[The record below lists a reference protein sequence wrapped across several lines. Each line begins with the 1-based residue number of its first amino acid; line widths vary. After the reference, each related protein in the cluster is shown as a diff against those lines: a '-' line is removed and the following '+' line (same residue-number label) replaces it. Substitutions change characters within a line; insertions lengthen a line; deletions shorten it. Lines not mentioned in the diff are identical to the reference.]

1 MIIKKFQAK
10 TEEAALELARKEL
23 GSGIVVMNVKKVKK
37 KGLFSIFKPQ
47 QVEVTVALEEEE
59 KQNFREAVAKVS
71 EIARQSEAA
80 GNTRSAKTEPER
92 PAKQGK
98 AEPGSQ
104 PEKQRQQEKQ
114 RQPEKNTQTI
124 DSRQESA
131 IEEKLSTLQN
141 LLEKQISDV
150 QDKEKDS
157 MEEEKK
163 EDSNVAFF
171 HLLYKM
177 LLDNE
182 IEETY
187 ANQLVEELDGSV
199 KPDMPIDYLLSVVY
213 QKMVLKFG
221 QTKTIQS
228 AEKGPKLVYFIGPTG
243 VGKTELSK
251 ALAEAVFG
259 TEQALIRVDMSEY
272 MEKHSVSKLI
282 GSPPGYVGY
291 EEGGQLSEKVRR
303 NPYSVILFD
312 EIEKAHPDVF
322 NILLQVLDDGHIT
335 DAQGR
340 KVDFKQTCIIMTS
353 NAGAQNIVAP
363 KRLGFLSEEDER
375 KDYEYMKGQVMEEVK
390 RMFKPEFLN
399 RIDEIIVFHQ
409 LTKADTKKILQIL
422 LKDLERRC
430 REQMDIELKVRDTVK
445 EYLVEN
451 SFDSKYGARP
461 LKRAIQSKIEDPLA
475 EAILNGTVKKGD
487 TVAAGMSKKE
497 ITFKVLEKNKNS

>member
-80 GNTRSAKTEPER
+80 GNSRSAKTEPEQ

-98 AEPGSQ
+98 AEPGLQ

-114 RQPEKNTQTI
+114 RRPEKNTQTI

-150 QDKEKDS
+150 QEKEKDS
-157 MEEEKK
+157 TEEEKK

-171 HLLYKM
+171 QLLYKM

-187 ANQLVEELDGSV
+187 VGQLVDELDGSV

-221 QTKTIQS
+221 QIKTIQP
-228 AEKGPKLVYFIGPTG
+228 AEKGPKLIYFIGPTG
-243 VGKTELSK
+243 VGKTTTIAKIASRFSVVEKKKIVLLT
-251 ALAEAVFG
+251 ADTYRIAAAE
-259 TEQALIRVDMSEY
+259 
-272 MEKHSVSKLI
+272 
-282 GSPPGYVGY
+282 
-291 EEGGQLSEKVRR
+291 QLRT
-303 NPYSVILFD
+303 Y
-312 EIEKAHPDVF
+312 A
-322 NILLQVLDDGHIT
+322 NILEVPFRIIYTPQEIRTAIEDYAAYDYIFVDTSGHSQKNTDQRDDTLALLRAADGQAEKEVYLVVSATTKYRDLLNIADTYQKLTDFRLVFTKLDETQCQGNLFNLRLHT
-335 DAQGR
+335 DAPMSY
-340 KVDFKQTCIIMTS
+340 VTCGQNVPDDI
-353 NAGAQNIVAP
+353 GEFDAQ
-363 KRLGFLSEEDER
+363 K
-375 KDYEYMKGQVMEEVK
+375 
-390 RMFKPEFLN
+390 
-399 RIDEIIVFHQ
+399 
-409 LTKADTKKILQIL
+409 
-422 LKDLERRC
+422 
-430 REQMDIELKVRDTVK
+430 TVK
-445 EYLVEN
+445 LLLGGNQFE
-451 SFDSKYGARP
+451 
-461 LKRAIQSKIEDPLA
+461 
-475 EAILNGTVKKGD
+475 
-487 TVAAGMSKKE
+487 
-497 ITFKVLEKNKNS
+497 

>member
-10 TEEAALELARKEL
+10 TEETALELARKEL

-80 GNTRSAKTEPER
+80 GNTRSAKTEPEQQ
-92 PAKQGK
+92 AKQGK
-98 AEPGSQ
+98 AEPEPQ

-141 LLEKQISDV
+141 LLEKQIGST
-150 QDKEKDS
+150 QEEEKES
-157 MEEEKK
+157 EGEEKK

-182 IEETY
+182 IQETY

-243 VGKTELSK
+243 VGKTTTIAKIASRLSVVEK
-251 ALAEAVFG
+251 KKIVLLTADTYRIAAAE
-259 TEQALIRVDMSEY
+259 
-272 MEKHSVSKLI
+272 
-282 GSPPGYVGY
+282 
-291 EEGGQLSEKVRR
+291 QLRT
-303 NPYSVILFD
+303 Y
-312 EIEKAHPDVF
+312 A
-322 NILLQVLDDGHIT
+322 NILEVPFRIIYTPQEIRTAIEDYAAYDYIFVDTSGHSQKNTDQRDDTLALLRAADGQAEKEVYLVVSATTKYRDLLNIADTYQKLTDFRLVFTKLDETQCQGNLFNLRLHT
-335 DAQGR
+335 DAPMSY
-340 KVDFKQTCIIMTS
+340 VTCGQNVPDDI
-353 NAGAQNIVAP
+353 GEFDAQ
-363 KRLGFLSEEDER
+363 K
-375 KDYEYMKGQVMEEVK
+375 
-390 RMFKPEFLN
+390 
-399 RIDEIIVFHQ
+399 
-409 LTKADTKKILQIL
+409 
-422 LKDLERRC
+422 
-430 REQMDIELKVRDTVK
+430 TVK
-445 EYLVEN
+445 LLLGGNQFE
-451 SFDSKYGARP
+451 
-461 LKRAIQSKIEDPLA
+461 
-475 EAILNGTVKKGD
+475 
-487 TVAAGMSKKE
+487 
-497 ITFKVLEKNKNS
+497 

>member
-80 GNTRSAKTEPER
+80 GNTRSAKTEPEQ

-141 LLEKQISDV
+141 LLEKQIGST
-150 QDKEKDS
+150 QEEEKES
-157 MEEEKK
+157 EGEEKK

-228 AEKGPKLVYFIGPTG
+228 AEKGPRLVYFIGPTG
-243 VGKTELSK
+243 VGKTTTIAKIASRLSVVEK
-251 ALAEAVFG
+251 KKIVLLTADTYRIAAAE
-259 TEQALIRVDMSEY
+259 
-272 MEKHSVSKLI
+272 
-282 GSPPGYVGY
+282 
-291 EEGGQLSEKVRR
+291 QLRT
-303 NPYSVILFD
+303 Y
-312 EIEKAHPDVF
+312 A
-322 NILLQVLDDGHIT
+322 NILEVPFRIIYTPQEIRTAIEDYAAYDYIFVDTSGHSQKNTDQRDDTLALLRAADGQAEKEVYLVVSATTKYRDLLNIADTYQKLTDFRLVFTKLDETQCQGNLFNLRLHT
-335 DAQGR
+335 DAPMSY
-340 KVDFKQTCIIMTS
+340 VTCGQNVPDDI
-353 NAGAQNIVAP
+353 GEFDAQ
-363 KRLGFLSEEDER
+363 K
-375 KDYEYMKGQVMEEVK
+375 
-390 RMFKPEFLN
+390 
-399 RIDEIIVFHQ
+399 
-409 LTKADTKKILQIL
+409 
-422 LKDLERRC
+422 
-430 REQMDIELKVRDTVK
+430 TVK
-445 EYLVEN
+445 LLLGGNQFE
-451 SFDSKYGARP
+451 
-461 LKRAIQSKIEDPLA
+461 
-475 EAILNGTVKKGD
+475 
-487 TVAAGMSKKE
+487 
-497 ITFKVLEKNKNS
+497 

>member
-80 GNTRSAKTEPER
+80 GNTRSAKTEPEQ

-104 PEKQRQQEKQ
+104 PEKQRQQENQ

-131 IEEKLSTLQN
+131 IEDKLSTLQN
-141 LLEKQISDV
+141 LLEKQIGST
-150 QDKEKDS
+150 QEEEKES
-157 MEEEKK
+157 EGEEKK

-243 VGKTELSK
+243 VGKTTTIAKIASRLSVVEK
-251 ALAEAVFG
+251 KKIVLLTADTYRIAAAE
-259 TEQALIRVDMSEY
+259 
-272 MEKHSVSKLI
+272 
-282 GSPPGYVGY
+282 
-291 EEGGQLSEKVRR
+291 QLRT
-303 NPYSVILFD
+303 Y
-312 EIEKAHPDVF
+312 A
-322 NILLQVLDDGHIT
+322 NILEVPFRIIYTPQEIRTAIEDYAAYDYIFVDTSGHSQKNTDQRDDTLALLRAADGQAEKEVYLVVSATTKYRDLLNIADTYQKLTDFRLVFTKLDETQCQGNLFNLRLHT
-335 DAQGR
+335 DAPMSY
-340 KVDFKQTCIIMTS
+340 VTCGQNVPDDI
-353 NAGAQNIVAP
+353 GEFDAQ
-363 KRLGFLSEEDER
+363 K
-375 KDYEYMKGQVMEEVK
+375 
-390 RMFKPEFLN
+390 
-399 RIDEIIVFHQ
+399 
-409 LTKADTKKILQIL
+409 
-422 LKDLERRC
+422 
-430 REQMDIELKVRDTVK
+430 TVK
-445 EYLVEN
+445 LLLGGNQFE
-451 SFDSKYGARP
+451 
-461 LKRAIQSKIEDPLA
+461 
-475 EAILNGTVKKGD
+475 
-487 TVAAGMSKKE
+487 
-497 ITFKVLEKNKNS
+497 

>member
-80 GNTRSAKTEPER
+80 GNTRSAKTEPEQ

-98 AEPGSQ
+98 AEPGPQ

-141 LLEKQISDV
+141 LLEKQIGST
-150 QDKEKDS
+150 QEEEKES
-157 MEEEKK
+157 EGEEKK

-243 VGKTELSK
+243 VGKTTTIAKIASRLSVVEK
-251 ALAEAVFG
+251 KNIVLLTADTYRIAAAE
-259 TEQALIRVDMSEY
+259 
-272 MEKHSVSKLI
+272 
-282 GSPPGYVGY
+282 
-291 EEGGQLSEKVRR
+291 QLRT
-303 NPYSVILFD
+303 Y
-312 EIEKAHPDVF
+312 A
-322 NILLQVLDDGHIT
+322 NILEVPFRIIYTPQEIRTAIEDYAAYDYIFVDTSGHSQKNTDQRDDTLALLRAADGQAEKEVYLVVSATTKYRDLLNIADTYQKLTDFRLVFTKLDETQCQGNLFNLRLHT
-335 DAQGR
+335 DAPMSY
-340 KVDFKQTCIIMTS
+340 VTCGQNVPDDI
-353 NAGAQNIVAP
+353 GEFDAQ
-363 KRLGFLSEEDER
+363 K
-375 KDYEYMKGQVMEEVK
+375 
-390 RMFKPEFLN
+390 
-399 RIDEIIVFHQ
+399 
-409 LTKADTKKILQIL
+409 
-422 LKDLERRC
+422 
-430 REQMDIELKVRDTVK
+430 TVK
-445 EYLVEN
+445 LLLGGNQFE
-451 SFDSKYGARP
+451 
-461 LKRAIQSKIEDPLA
+461 
-475 EAILNGTVKKGD
+475 
-487 TVAAGMSKKE
+487 
-497 ITFKVLEKNKNS
+497 

>member
-80 GNTRSAKTEPER
+80 GNTRSAKTEPEQ

-98 AEPGSQ
+98 AEPGPQ

-141 LLEKQISDV
+141 LLEKQIGST
-150 QDKEKDS
+150 QEEEKES
-157 MEEEKK
+157 EGEEKK

-243 VGKTELSK
+243 VGKTTTIAKIASRLSVVEK
-251 ALAEAVFG
+251 KKIVLLTADTYRIAAAE
-259 TEQALIRVDMSEY
+259 
-272 MEKHSVSKLI
+272 
-282 GSPPGYVGY
+282 
-291 EEGGQLSEKVRR
+291 QLRT
-303 NPYSVILFD
+303 Y
-312 EIEKAHPDVF
+312 A
-322 NILLQVLDDGHIT
+322 NILEVPFRIIYTPQEIRTAIEDYAAYDYIFVDTSGHSQKNTDQRDDTLALLRAADGQAEKEVYLVVSATTKYRDLLNIADTYQKLTDFRLVFTKLDETQCQGNLFNLRLHT
-335 DAQGR
+335 DAPMSY
-340 KVDFKQTCIIMTS
+340 VTCGQNVPDDIS
-353 NAGAQNIVAP
+353 EFDAQ
-363 KRLGFLSEEDER
+363 K
-375 KDYEYMKGQVMEEVK
+375 
-390 RMFKPEFLN
+390 
-399 RIDEIIVFHQ
+399 
-409 LTKADTKKILQIL
+409 
-422 LKDLERRC
+422 
-430 REQMDIELKVRDTVK
+430 TVK
-445 EYLVEN
+445 LLLGGNQFE
-451 SFDSKYGARP
+451 
-461 LKRAIQSKIEDPLA
+461 
-475 EAILNGTVKKGD
+475 
-487 TVAAGMSKKE
+487 
-497 ITFKVLEKNKNS
+497 

>member
-80 GNTRSAKTEPER
+80 GNTRSAKTEPEQ

-98 AEPGSQ
+98 AEPGPQ

-114 RQPEKNTQTI
+114 RQLEKNTQTI

-141 LLEKQISDV
+141 LLEKQIGST
-150 QDKEKDS
+150 QEEEKES
-157 MEEEKK
+157 EGEEKK

-243 VGKTELSK
+243 VGKTTTIAKIASRLSVVEK
-251 ALAEAVFG
+251 KKIVLLTADTYRIAAAE
-259 TEQALIRVDMSEY
+259 
-272 MEKHSVSKLI
+272 
-282 GSPPGYVGY
+282 
-291 EEGGQLSEKVRR
+291 QLRT
-303 NPYSVILFD
+303 Y
-312 EIEKAHPDVF
+312 A
-322 NILLQVLDDGHIT
+322 NILEVPFRIIYTPQEIRTAIEDYAAYDYIFVDTSGHSQKNTDQRDDTLALLRAADGQAEKEVYLVVSATTKYRDLLNIADTYQKLTDFRLVFTKLDETQCQGNLFNLRLHT
-335 DAQGR
+335 DAPMSY
-340 KVDFKQTCIIMTS
+340 VTCGQNVPDDI
-353 NAGAQNIVAP
+353 GEFDAQ
-363 KRLGFLSEEDER
+363 K
-375 KDYEYMKGQVMEEVK
+375 
-390 RMFKPEFLN
+390 
-399 RIDEIIVFHQ
+399 
-409 LTKADTKKILQIL
+409 
-422 LKDLERRC
+422 
-430 REQMDIELKVRDTVK
+430 TVK
-445 EYLVEN
+445 LLLGGNQFE
-451 SFDSKYGARP
+451 
-461 LKRAIQSKIEDPLA
+461 
-475 EAILNGTVKKGD
+475 
-487 TVAAGMSKKE
+487 
-497 ITFKVLEKNKNS
+497 

>member
-10 TEEAALELARKEL
+10 TEETALELARKEL

-80 GNTRSAKTEPER
+80 GNTRSAKTEPEQ

-141 LLEKQISDV
+141 LLEKQIGST
-150 QDKEKDS
+150 QEEEKES
-157 MEEEKK
+157 EGEEKK

-243 VGKTELSK
+243 VGKTTTIAKIASRFSVVEKKKIVLLT
-251 ALAEAVFG
+251 ADTYRIAAAE
-259 TEQALIRVDMSEY
+259 
-272 MEKHSVSKLI
+272 
-282 GSPPGYVGY
+282 
-291 EEGGQLSEKVRR
+291 QLRT
-303 NPYSVILFD
+303 Y
-312 EIEKAHPDVF
+312 A
-322 NILLQVLDDGHIT
+322 NILEVPFRIIYTPQEIRTAIEDYAAYDYIFVDTSGHSQKNTDQRDDTLALLRAADGQAEKEVYLVVSATTKYRDLLNIADTYQKLTDFRLVFTKLDETQCQGNLFNLRLHT
-335 DAQGR
+335 DAPMSY
-340 KVDFKQTCIIMTS
+340 VTCGQNVPDDI
-353 NAGAQNIVAP
+353 GEFDAQ
-363 KRLGFLSEEDER
+363 K
-375 KDYEYMKGQVMEEVK
+375 
-390 RMFKPEFLN
+390 
-399 RIDEIIVFHQ
+399 
-409 LTKADTKKILQIL
+409 
-422 LKDLERRC
+422 
-430 REQMDIELKVRDTVK
+430 TVK
-445 EYLVEN
+445 LLLGGNQFE
-451 SFDSKYGARP
+451 
-461 LKRAIQSKIEDPLA
+461 
-475 EAILNGTVKKGD
+475 
-487 TVAAGMSKKE
+487 
-497 ITFKVLEKNKNS
+497 

>member
-47 QVEVTVALEEEE
+47 QIEVTVALEEEE

-80 GNTRSAKTEPER
+80 GNTRSAKTEPEQ

-98 AEPGSQ
+98 AEPGPQ

-141 LLEKQISDV
+141 LLEKQIGST
-150 QDKEKDS
+150 QEEEKES
-157 MEEEKK
+157 EGEEKK

-243 VGKTELSK
+243 VGKTTTIAKIASRLSVVEK
-251 ALAEAVFG
+251 KKIVLLTADTYRIAAAE
-259 TEQALIRVDMSEY
+259 
-272 MEKHSVSKLI
+272 
-282 GSPPGYVGY
+282 
-291 EEGGQLSEKVRR
+291 QLRT
-303 NPYSVILFD
+303 Y
-312 EIEKAHPDVF
+312 A
-322 NILLQVLDDGHIT
+322 NILEVPFRIIYTPQEIRTAIEDYAAYDYIFVDNSGNSQKNTDQRDDTLALLRAADGQAEKEVYLVVSATTKYRDLLNIADTYQKLTDFRLVFTKLDETQCQGNLFNLRLHT
-335 DAQGR
+335 DAPMSY
-340 KVDFKQTCIIMTS
+340 VTCGQNVPDDI
-353 NAGAQNIVAP
+353 GEFDAQ
-363 KRLGFLSEEDER
+363 K
-375 KDYEYMKGQVMEEVK
+375 
-390 RMFKPEFLN
+390 
-399 RIDEIIVFHQ
+399 
-409 LTKADTKKILQIL
+409 
-422 LKDLERRC
+422 
-430 REQMDIELKVRDTVK
+430 TVK
-445 EYLVEN
+445 LLLGGNQFE
-451 SFDSKYGARP
+451 
-461 LKRAIQSKIEDPLA
+461 
-475 EAILNGTVKKGD
+475 
-487 TVAAGMSKKE
+487 
-497 ITFKVLEKNKNS
+497 

>member
-141 LLEKQISDV
+141 LLEKQIGST
-150 QDKEKDS
+150 QEEEKES
-157 MEEEKK
+157 EGEEKK

-243 VGKTELSK
+243 VGKTTTIAKIASRLSVVEK
-251 ALAEAVFG
+251 KKIVLLTADTYRIAAAEQLRTYANILEVPFRIIYTPQEIRTAIEDYAAYDYIFVDTSGHSQKNTDQRDNALALLRAADGQAEKEVYLVVSATTKYRDLLNIADTYQKLTDFRLVF
-259 TEQALIRVDMSEY
+259 T
-272 MEKHSVSKLI
+272 KLDETQCQ
-282 GSPPGYVGY
+282 G
-291 EEGGQLSEKVRR
+291 
-303 NPYSVILFD
+303 NLFNLRL
-312 EIEKAHPDVF
+312 H
-322 NILLQVLDDGHIT
+322 T
-335 DAQGR
+335 DAPMSY
-340 KVDFKQTCIIMTS
+340 VTCGQNVPDDI
-353 NAGAQNIVAP
+353 GEFDAQ
-363 KRLGFLSEEDER
+363 K
-375 KDYEYMKGQVMEEVK
+375 
-390 RMFKPEFLN
+390 
-399 RIDEIIVFHQ
+399 
-409 LTKADTKKILQIL
+409 
-422 LKDLERRC
+422 
-430 REQMDIELKVRDTVK
+430 TVK
-445 EYLVEN
+445 LLLGGNQFE
-451 SFDSKYGARP
+451 
-461 LKRAIQSKIEDPLA
+461 
-475 EAILNGTVKKGD
+475 
-487 TVAAGMSKKE
+487 
-497 ITFKVLEKNKNS
+497 

>member
-47 QVEVTVALEEEE
+47 QIEVTVALEEEE

-80 GNTRSAKTEPER
+80 GNTRSAKTEPEQ

-104 PEKQRQQEKQ
+104 SEKQRQQEKQ

-141 LLEKQISDV
+141 LLEKQIGST
-150 QDKEKDS
+150 QEEEKES
-157 MEEEKK
+157 EGEEKK

-243 VGKTELSK
+243 VGKTTTIAKIASRLSVVEK
-251 ALAEAVFG
+251 KKIVLLTADTYRIAAAE
-259 TEQALIRVDMSEY
+259 
-272 MEKHSVSKLI
+272 
-282 GSPPGYVGY
+282 
-291 EEGGQLSEKVRR
+291 QLRT
-303 NPYSVILFD
+303 Y
-312 EIEKAHPDVF
+312 A
-322 NILLQVLDDGHIT
+322 NILEVPFRIIYTPQEIRTAIEDYAAYDYIFVDTSGHSQKNTDQRDDTLALLRAADGQAEKEVYLVVSATTKYRDLLNIADTYQKLTDFRLVFTKLDETQCQGNLFNLRLHT
-335 DAQGR
+335 DAPMSY
-340 KVDFKQTCIIMTS
+340 VTCGQNVPDDI
-353 NAGAQNIVAP
+353 GEFDAQ
-363 KRLGFLSEEDER
+363 K
-375 KDYEYMKGQVMEEVK
+375 
-390 RMFKPEFLN
+390 
-399 RIDEIIVFHQ
+399 
-409 LTKADTKKILQIL
+409 
-422 LKDLERRC
+422 
-430 REQMDIELKVRDTVK
+430 TVK
-445 EYLVEN
+445 LLLGGNQFE
-451 SFDSKYGARP
+451 
-461 LKRAIQSKIEDPLA
+461 
-475 EAILNGTVKKGD
+475 
-487 TVAAGMSKKE
+487 
-497 ITFKVLEKNKNS
+497 

>member
-47 QVEVTVALEEEE
+47 QVEVMVALEEEE

-80 GNTRSAKTEPER
+80 GNTRSAKTEPEQ

-98 AEPGSQ
+98 AEPGPQ

-141 LLEKQISDV
+141 LLEKQIGST
-150 QDKEKDS
+150 QEEEKES
-157 MEEEKK
+157 EGEEKK

-243 VGKTELSK
+243 VGKTTTIAKIASRLSVVEK
-251 ALAEAVFG
+251 KKIVLLTADTYRIAAAE
-259 TEQALIRVDMSEY
+259 
-272 MEKHSVSKLI
+272 
-282 GSPPGYVGY
+282 
-291 EEGGQLSEKVRR
+291 QLRT
-303 NPYSVILFD
+303 Y
-312 EIEKAHPDVF
+312 A
-322 NILLQVLDDGHIT
+322 NILEVPFRIIYTPQEIRTAIEDYAAYDYIFVDTSGHSQKNTDQRDDTLALLRAADGQAEKEVYLVVSATTKYRDLLNIADTYQKLTDFRLVFTKLDETQCQGNLFNLRLHT
-335 DAQGR
+335 DAPMSY
-340 KVDFKQTCIIMTS
+340 VTCGQNVPDDI
-353 NAGAQNIVAP
+353 GEFDAQ
-363 KRLGFLSEEDER
+363 K
-375 KDYEYMKGQVMEEVK
+375 
-390 RMFKPEFLN
+390 
-399 RIDEIIVFHQ
+399 
-409 LTKADTKKILQIL
+409 
-422 LKDLERRC
+422 
-430 REQMDIELKVRDTVK
+430 TVK
-445 EYLVEN
+445 LLLGGNQFE
-451 SFDSKYGARP
+451 
-461 LKRAIQSKIEDPLA
+461 
-475 EAILNGTVKKGD
+475 
-487 TVAAGMSKKE
+487 
-497 ITFKVLEKNKNS
+497 

>member
-37 KGLFSIFKPQ
+37 KGLFSIFKSQ

-80 GNTRSAKTEPER
+80 GNSRSAKTEPEQ

-98 AEPGSQ
+98 AEPGPQ

-114 RQPEKNTQTI
+114 RRPEKNMQTI
-124 DSRQESA
+124 DGRQESA

-150 QDKEKDS
+150 QEKEKDS
-157 MEEEKK
+157 TEEEKK

-171 HLLYKM
+171 QLLYKM

-187 ANQLVEELDGSV
+187 AGQLVDELDSSV

-221 QTKTIQS
+221 QIKTIQP

-243 VGKTELSK
+243 VGKTTTIAKIASRFSVVEKKKIVLLT
-251 ALAEAVFG
+251 ADTYRIAAAE
-259 TEQALIRVDMSEY
+259 
-272 MEKHSVSKLI
+272 
-282 GSPPGYVGY
+282 
-291 EEGGQLSEKVRR
+291 QLRT
-303 NPYSVILFD
+303 Y
-312 EIEKAHPDVF
+312 A
-322 NILLQVLDDGHIT
+322 NILEVPFRIIYTPQEIRTAIEDYAAYDYIFVDTSGHSQKNTDQRDDTLALLRAADGQAEKEVYLVVSATTKYRDLLNIADTYQKLTDFRLVFTKLDETQCQGNLFNLRLHT
-335 DAQGR
+335 DAPMSY
-340 KVDFKQTCIIMTS
+340 VTCGQNVPDDI
-353 NAGAQNIVAP
+353 GEFDAQ
-363 KRLGFLSEEDER
+363 K
-375 KDYEYMKGQVMEEVK
+375 
-390 RMFKPEFLN
+390 
-399 RIDEIIVFHQ
+399 
-409 LTKADTKKILQIL
+409 
-422 LKDLERRC
+422 
-430 REQMDIELKVRDTVK
+430 TVK
-445 EYLVEN
+445 LLLGGNQFE
-451 SFDSKYGARP
+451 
-461 LKRAIQSKIEDPLA
+461 
-475 EAILNGTVKKGD
+475 
-487 TVAAGMSKKE
+487 
-497 ITFKVLEKNKNS
+497 

>member
-47 QVEVTVALEEEE
+47 QIEVTVALEEEE

-71 EIARQSEAA
+71 ESARQSEAA
-80 GNTRSAKTEPER
+80 GNTRSAKTEPEQ

-141 LLEKQISDV
+141 LLEKQIGST
-150 QDKEKDS
+150 QEEEKES
-157 MEEEKK
+157 EGEEKK

-243 VGKTELSK
+243 VGKTTTIAKIASRLSVVEK
-251 ALAEAVFG
+251 KKIVLLTADTYRIAAAE
-259 TEQALIRVDMSEY
+259 
-272 MEKHSVSKLI
+272 
-282 GSPPGYVGY
+282 
-291 EEGGQLSEKVRR
+291 QLRT
-303 NPYSVILFD
+303 Y
-312 EIEKAHPDVF
+312 A
-322 NILLQVLDDGHIT
+322 NILEVPFRIIYTPQEIRTAIEDYAAYDYIFVDTSGHSQKNTDQRDDTLALLRAADGQAEKEVYLVVSATTKYRDLLNIADTYQKLTDFRLVFTKLDETQCQGNLFNLRLHT
-335 DAQGR
+335 DAPMSY
-340 KVDFKQTCIIMTS
+340 VTCGQNVPDDI
-353 NAGAQNIVAP
+353 GEFDAQ
-363 KRLGFLSEEDER
+363 K
-375 KDYEYMKGQVMEEVK
+375 
-390 RMFKPEFLN
+390 
-399 RIDEIIVFHQ
+399 
-409 LTKADTKKILQIL
+409 
-422 LKDLERRC
+422 
-430 REQMDIELKVRDTVK
+430 TVK
-445 EYLVEN
+445 LLLGGNQFE
-451 SFDSKYGARP
+451 
-461 LKRAIQSKIEDPLA
+461 
-475 EAILNGTVKKGD
+475 
-487 TVAAGMSKKE
+487 
-497 ITFKVLEKNKNS
+497 

>member
-80 GNTRSAKTEPER
+80 GNTRSAKTEPEQ

-98 AEPGSQ
+98 AEPGPQ

-141 LLEKQISDV
+141 LLEKQIGST
-150 QDKEKDS
+150 QEEEKES
-157 MEEEKK
+157 EGEEKK

-187 ANQLVEELDGSV
+187 ANQLVEVLDGSV

-243 VGKTELSK
+243 VGKTTTIAKIASRLSVVEK
-251 ALAEAVFG
+251 KKIVLLTADTYRIAAAE
-259 TEQALIRVDMSEY
+259 
-272 MEKHSVSKLI
+272 
-282 GSPPGYVGY
+282 
-291 EEGGQLSEKVRR
+291 QLRT
-303 NPYSVILFD
+303 Y
-312 EIEKAHPDVF
+312 A
-322 NILLQVLDDGHIT
+322 NILEVPFRIIYTPQEIRTAIEDYAAYDYIFVDTSGHSQKNTDQRDDTLALLRAADGQAEKEVYLVVSATTKYRDLLNIADTYQKLTDFRLVFTKLDETQCQGNLFNLRLHT
-335 DAQGR
+335 DAPMSY
-340 KVDFKQTCIIMTS
+340 VTCGQNVPDDI
-353 NAGAQNIVAP
+353 GEFDAQ
-363 KRLGFLSEEDER
+363 K
-375 KDYEYMKGQVMEEVK
+375 
-390 RMFKPEFLN
+390 
-399 RIDEIIVFHQ
+399 
-409 LTKADTKKILQIL
+409 
-422 LKDLERRC
+422 
-430 REQMDIELKVRDTVK
+430 TVK
-445 EYLVEN
+445 LLLGGNQFE
-451 SFDSKYGARP
+451 
-461 LKRAIQSKIEDPLA
+461 
-475 EAILNGTVKKGD
+475 
-487 TVAAGMSKKE
+487 
-497 ITFKVLEKNKNS
+497 